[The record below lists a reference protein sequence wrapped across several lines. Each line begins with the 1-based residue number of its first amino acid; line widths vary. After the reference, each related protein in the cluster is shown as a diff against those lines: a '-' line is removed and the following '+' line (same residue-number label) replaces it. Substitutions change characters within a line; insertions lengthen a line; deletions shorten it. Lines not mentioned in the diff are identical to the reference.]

1 MIDND
6 WDADSLEYVVTL
18 NSHVTPTEHLISL
31 NPSAIWVSTVNQ
43 EISRSVKCLVIQA
56 YVGKTNRSFN
66 LSNLSFLNSLI
77 IGHDAFTECRRI
89 VLESMNGWKNDEWDL
104 PQLQSITLGRGAFN
118 GDISTVKSN
127 TLIMNDWLIRSSFSD
142 YIQRRWL
149 QFLLYRQSAIGEW
162 WLIIV
167 FELDIPLLTQEGIQM
182 KDAFRRMRKLNSLSM
197 ISWLI
202 MIEMLIHLIN
212 SYDWGARVTVVTYI
226 DHSIC

>member
-43 EISRSVKCLVIQA
+43 EIPRSVKCLVIQA
-56 YVGKTNRSFN
+56 NVGRASKSFY

-77 IGHDAFTECRRI
+77 VGHEAFYECRRI

-104 PQLQSITLGRGAFN
+104 PQLQSITLGWGAFN

-127 TLIMNDWLIRSSFSD
+127 TLIMKSMNDSDDWLMRSPFS
-142 YIQRRWL
+142 ISNQRRWL
-149 QFLLYRQSAIGEW
+149 QF
-162 WLIIV
+162 
-167 FELDIPLLTQEGIQM
+167 
-182 KDAFRRMRKLNSLSM
+182 
-197 ISWLI
+197 
-202 MIEMLIHLIN
+202 H
-212 SYDWGARVTVVTYI
+212 SYW
-226 DHSIC
+226 